1 MNIGPYDQQMM
12 ELQHGQRLAD
22 MLRMNAMQP
31 IQSVSNSPLAS
42 ISPLQ
47 VMAQALMG
55 HSANRA
61 YEQNMEGQRQLAQI
75 MEGDTQEGLNKFS
88 EEYGV
93 NPQQAVFNAMASR
106 SPRIIGLGKEAMKGV
121 IQPKQ
126 LMDAATNESILASG
140 GNPLGFK
147 PKLELKTV
155 EPGKPLLD
163 QGGNL
168 VNPASVQ
175 PGAAPSYQTINGDLY
190 GVTQTG
196 MDQINKAPRTNVSN
210 TVVNGP
216 QNQGLSEVFKKGVQL
231 TSELG
236 EQARGAV
243 ETLHSLDNLA
253 NLDKQG
259 IFSNLTS
266 KPSAFLVNIA
276 QAVRAPLPQEVID
289 RLSNTTAY
297 NSEVINVWQKWISQ
311 IGTNKGL
318 TKEEAMELKNA
329 LPLAA
334 HSPEARAKI
343 IELMRG
349 AATRTIENHRN
360 AVNAYTQSYRSQ
372 DPSDILR
379 AMGEMQVPGAATAP
393 TETTGNPIGTQVAPA
408 QVPKFEDLIKQRGI
422 K

>member
-1 MNIGPYDQQMM
+1 MNIGPYDQQIMQ
-12 ELQHGQRLAD
+12 LQHGQRLAD

-31 IQSVSNSPLAS
+31 IQSVSNSPLAA

-55 HSANRA
+55 HSANMA
-61 YEQNMEGQRQLAQI
+61 GQKSIEDMRNLSQM
-75 MEGDTQEGLNKFS
+75 MEGDKQAGLAQFK
-88 EEYGV
+88 EEYEADP
-93 NPQQAVFNAMASR
+93 NTAIFNLMAAR
-106 SPRIIGLGKEAMKGV
+106 SPVLQAMGKTLSKGLV
-121 IQPKQ
+121 QPKD
-126 LMDAATNESILASG
+126 LIKSATNESILASR
-140 GNPLGFK
+140 GNPAGLA

-168 VNPASVQ
+168 VNPTSVQ

-216 QNQGLSEVFKKGVQL
+216 QRQGLDEVFKKGAQL
-231 TSELG
+231 TFDLG

-243 ETLHSLDNLA
+243 ESLHSLDNLA
-253 NLDKQG
+253 NLDRQG

-266 KPSAFLVNIA
+266 RPSEFIA
-276 QAVRAPLPQEVID
+276 NVAQSLGAPLPAEVID
-289 RLSNTTAY
+289 KLGNTTAY
-297 NSEVINVWQKWISQ
+297 NSEIINVWQKYIAQ

-318 TKEEAMELKNA
+318 TKEEAMDIKDS
-329 LPLAA
+329 LPKAA

-343 IELMRG
+343 IELMRR
-349 AATRTIENHRN
+349 AAMRVIENHRN
-360 AVNAYTQSYRSQ
+360 AVNAYSQSYQSQ
-372 DPSDILR
+372 DPSSILR
-379 AMGEMQVPGAATAP
+379 VMGEMQVPGAATAP
-393 TETTGNPIGTQVAPA
+393 TETTGNPIGTQTAPA
-408 QVPKFEDLIKQRGI
+408 QVPTFEDLIKQRGI